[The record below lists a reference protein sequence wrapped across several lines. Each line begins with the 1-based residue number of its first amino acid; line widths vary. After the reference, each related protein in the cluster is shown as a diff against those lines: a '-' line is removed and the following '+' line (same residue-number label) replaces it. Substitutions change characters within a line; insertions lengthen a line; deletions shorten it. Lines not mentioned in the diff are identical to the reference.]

1 MSAANPN
8 ELIMRNSRIL
18 PYFRLMRLPALFSAI
33 SNILAAHLIVT
44 QGHVQWDTLLL
55 LILASS
61 CFYSGGMVMN
71 DYFDYEEDRRD
82 RPSRPIPAGQ
92 ISLRT
97 AKVFGISLLATGLL
111 LAAMVG
117 TKQLMI
123 AVMLLILIIAYDAV
137 LKNTFLGAPAMGACR
152 LVNWLLGLSVVE
164 LIPAVWSL
172 ALPIFFYISSL
183 TLLSRIETTAKN
195 KAPVY
200 ACAAGMLL
208 TTLVVMILNGVGVLP
223 HGWALVLIGMGLL
236 VILQHLQF
244 TLKDFTPARIQGAVT
259 VLLLGVVPLDAI
271 LVLAGG
277 PWWGG
282 IIVISLWLLA
292 KRLTRLMAIT

>member
-8 ELIMRNSRIL
+8 DLIMRNSWIL

-44 QGHVQWDTLLL
+44 QGQVQWDTLLL
-55 LILASS
+55 LILASA

-92 ISLRT
+92 ISLRK
-97 AKVFGISLLATGLL
+97 AKIFGISLLAAGLL

-117 TKQLMI
+117 TKQLAI
-123 AVMLLILIIAYDAV
+123 ALVLLILIVTYDAL
-137 LKNTFLGAPAMGACR
+137 LKNTFLGAPTMGACR
-152 LVNWLLGLSVVE
+152 LANWLLGLSIVE

-183 TLLSRIETTAKN
+183 TLLSRVETTAKS

-208 TTLVVMILNGVGVLP
+208 TTGVIMILNGVGILP

-236 VILQHLQF
+236 IILQHLQS

-259 VLLLGVVPLDAI
+259 VLLLGVVPLDAT

-277 PWWGG
+277 PWWGS

-292 KRLTRLMAIT
+292 KRFTRLMAIT